1 MSDTPSP
8 VVREAREHAELAIE
22 CLADVP
28 RDHTGDLNYEKGATA
43 IRALESAV
51 ERLDR
56 ELAEA
61 RRMLADAAKIAANV
75 VASGR
80 ERDEARARVQ
90 ELEAERDAAE
100 DEGIAGQKAAN
111 EARAD
116 AVLVALEQYLA
127 AKEAFDRELTEEADF
142 KDEREAARL
151 LLLAERDEA
160 RADADRLR
168 EAGRAFIATTSVFR
182 QPKDSRDAFFYLAQ
196 LLVDPDTAALR
207 GTDE

>member
-75 VASGR
+75 VASER
-80 ERDEARARVQ
+80 ERDEARA
-90 ELEAERDAAE
+90 E
-100 DEGIAGQKAAN
+100 
-111 EARAD
+111 
-116 AVLVALEQYLA
+116 
-127 AKEAFDRELTEEADF
+127 
-142 KDEREAARL
+142 
-151 LLLAERDEA
+151 
-160 RADADRLR
+160 ADRLR